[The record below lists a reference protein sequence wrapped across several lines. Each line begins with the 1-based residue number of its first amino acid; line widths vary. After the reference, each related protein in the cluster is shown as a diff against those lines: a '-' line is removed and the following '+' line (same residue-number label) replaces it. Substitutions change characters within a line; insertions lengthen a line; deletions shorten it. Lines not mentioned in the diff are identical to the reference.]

1 MVAAEFKTAEST
13 VRIHDEY
20 CEMTVDHCIS
30 DLSRI
35 ISASYKRRQLLNR
48 EGKDSAAIAA
58 TNITAVI
65 RES

>member
-1 MVAAEFKTAEST
+1 MVAAEFKTTIST

-20 CEMTVDHCIS
+20 CEMAADHCIS
-30 DLSRI
+30 DLGRI

-48 EGKDSAAIAA
+48 EEGSSPEIAA
-58 TNITAVI
+58 AKITATV

>member
-1 MVAAEFKTAEST
+1 MIAAEFKTTRST

-20 CEMTVDHCIS
+20 CELAADHCIS
-30 DLSRI
+30 DLGRI

-48 EGKDSAAIAA
+48 EGRSSSEIAA
-58 TNITAVI
+58 ANITAVI